1 MIQWDETS
9 PGPYTRH
16 NLIQG
21 TMGALTGFP
30 TRCFLTPRKPK
41 FNRLLSLIE
50 GKDLSEIYEN
60 NDHPYKKLNEKLL
73 TVAWYGLV

>member
-9 PGPYTRH
+9 PRPYTRH

-30 TRCFLTPRKPK
+30 TRVFFDSKENQNSIGYFPW
-41 FNRLLSLIE
+41 IE
-50 GKDLSEIYEN
+50 GKDMSEI
-60 NDHPYKKLNEKLL
+60 
-73 TVAWYGLV
+73 